1 MAPEKGD
8 RVVWWDAEGRCWREH
23 KVVRIDEATGGCCHV
38 YAASSRCGLLR
49 DYVEEAQLVS
59 KTAEQAMRAV
69 PTGTRWRLGYTA

>member
-23 KVVRIDEATGGCCHV
+23 EVVRIDEETGGCCHV
-38 YAASSRCGLLR
+38 YAESSLCELLR

-69 PTGTRWRLGYTA
+69 LIGTRWWLGYMA